1 MWQTML
7 EIVRGALRLLV
18 VLPLPAL
25 AAWQLSVTPA
35 SLHDEIALSVSELS
49 PPVANETDSFIANS
63 TETVRKTLQALG
75 YYDPDVTLVIDQDT
89 PHLTVNAGQPVRL
102 RVINIQLVGDAE
114 QDARFRV
121 PAFPQAAGDV
131 LNHGHYEA
139 FKQRLEDL
147 ALERG
152 YFDSRW
158 LVSRIEVNLQE
169 RVADVYLGFDSGARY
184 QFGPISYRE
193 VDGKPLRALNAKQLE
208 RLTPFK
214 AGDAINSRQ
223 LFQLQKNLIE
233 TRYFREAQV
242 SFRRDQTSN
251 RQVPVEVVV
260 DSRLPSLYSFGL
272 GFATDVGPRL
282 QAEWQRPLLNRDG
295 HGVKVSSE
303 LATQRQSGEIRYR
316 MPWKHPLEDRL
327 EFALGIQ
334 KDRIDDTDTLQTVI
348 SAQRVL
354 DPRRGWQRSFGLR
367 LFDERFRRD
376 SGIQGAERV
385 LAPYASFNR
394 VQSQGGID
402 PSRGNRIFFQTEAAS
417 QALVST
423 SDFVSLRAGYRWLNT
438 YQDKHM
444 LLLRGDAGAIISPDF
459 NRVSPSL
466 RFYAGGDNSVRGFDY
481 RSLSPRNNL
490 NETVGGQ
497 YLLAASVEYNWRCRP
512 TWRPAV
518 FMDAGN
524 AFTQASDARL
534 ATGLGV
540 GIRWI
545 SPVGPIRVDLA
556 SAVSEPDKPLRLH
569 LTIGSPL

>member
-1 MWQTML
+1 ML
-7 EIVRGALRLLV
+7 EIVRGMLLLLIA
-18 VLPLPAL
+18 LPLPVL
-25 AAWQLSVTPA
+25 AGWQLSVTPEN
-35 SLHDEIALSVSELS
+35 LRDEVALSVAELS
-49 PPVANETDSFIANS
+49 PPAAKDTEAFIAS
-63 TETVRKTLQALG
+63 SVETVRQTLQALG
-75 YYDPDVTLVIDQDT
+75 YYDPDVALVVEQDT
-89 PHLTVNAGQPVRL
+89 LRLTVNAGQPVRL

-114 QDARFRV
+114 QDARFRL

-131 LNHGHYEA
+131 LNHGQYDA
-139 FKQRLEDL
+139 FKQRLEDR

-193 VDGKPLRALNAKQLE
+193 ADGKPLRALNALQLA

-214 AGDAINSRQ
+214 TGDAINSRQ

-251 RQVPVEVVV
+251 RQVPIEVVV

-272 GFATDVGPRL
+272 GFATDVGPKL
-282 QAEWQRPLLNRDG
+282 QAEWQRPLFNRDG
-295 HGVKVSSE
+295 HGVQLTTE
-303 LATQRQSGEIRYR
+303 LAAQRQSGEIRYR

-334 KDRIDDTDTLQTVI
+334 KDRIDDTDTVQTVA
-348 SAQRVL
+348 SVQRVL
-354 DPRRGWQRSFGLR
+354 DPRRGWQRSFGVR
-367 LFDERFRRD
+367 LFDERFQRD
-376 SGIQGAERV
+376 SGIKGAERI

-402 PSRGNRIFFQTEAAS
+402 PSSGNRLFFQTEAAS

-438 YQDKHM
+438 YRDRHM
-444 LLLRGDAGAIISPDF
+444 LLLRGDAGAILSPDF
-459 NRVSPSL
+459 ARVPPSL

-481 RSLSPRNNL
+481 RSLSPRNTL
-490 NETVGGQ
+490 NETIGGQ
-497 YLLAASVEYNWRCRP
+497 YLLAASVEYNWRWRP

-518 FMDAGN
+518 FMDVGN
-524 AFTQASDARL
+524 AFTNASDASL
-534 ATGLGV
+534 VAGLGV

-556 SAVSEPDKPLRLH
+556 SAVSEPGKPLRLH

>member
-1 MWQTML
+1 MFESLRRML
-7 EIVRGALRLLV
+7 LLLIA
-18 VLPLPAL
+18 LPLPAL
-25 AAWQLSVTPA
+25 AGWQLSVTPEH
-35 SLHDEIALSVSELS
+35 LHDEIALSVAELS
-49 PPVANETDSFIANS
+49 PPAANGVD
-63 TETVRKTLQALG
+63 TVKRTLQALG
-75 YYDPDVTLVIDQDT
+75 YYDPDVELVVEQDT
-89 PHLTVNAGQPVRL
+89 LRLTVNAGQPVRL
-102 RVINIQLVGDAE
+102 RVINVQVVGDAE

-121 PAFPQAAGDV
+121 PAFPQAAGDI
-131 LNHGHYEA
+131 LNHEQYED
-139 FKQRLEDL
+139 FKQRLEDI

-193 VDGKPLRALNAKQLE
+193 TDGKPLRALNALQLE

-214 AGDAINSRQ
+214 SGDAINSRQ

-282 QAEWQRPLLNRDG
+282 QAEWQRPLFNRDG
-295 HGVKVSSE
+295 HGMQVTTE
-303 LATQRQSGEIRYR
+303 LAAERQSGEIRYR

-327 EFALGIQ
+327 EFALGLQ
-334 KDRIDDTDTLQTVI
+334 KDRIDDTDTVQTVA
-348 SAQRVL
+348 SVQRVL

-367 LFDERFRRD
+367 LFDERFQRD
-376 SGIQGAERV
+376 SGVKGAERV
-385 LAPYASFNR
+385 LAPYVSFNR
-394 VQSQGGID
+394 VQSRGGID
-402 PSRGNRIFFQTEAAS
+402 PSRGSRVFFQAEAAS
-417 QALVST
+417 QAVVST
-423 SDFVSLRAGYRWLNT
+423 SDFVSLRSGYRWLNT
-438 YQDKHM
+438 YLDKHM
-444 LLLRGDAGAIISPDF
+444 VLLRGDAGAILSPDF
-459 NRVSPSL
+459 NGVPPSL

-490 NETVGGQ
+490 NEAIGGQ
-497 YLLAASVEYNWRCRP
+497 YLLTASAEYNWRWRP

-518 FMDAGN
+518 FLDVGN
-524 AFTQASDARL
+524 AFTHASDTSL
-534 ATGLGV
+534 AAGLGL

-545 SPVGPIRVDLA
+545 SPVGPIRADLA
-556 SAVSEPDKPLRLH
+556 SAISEPGKPLRLH